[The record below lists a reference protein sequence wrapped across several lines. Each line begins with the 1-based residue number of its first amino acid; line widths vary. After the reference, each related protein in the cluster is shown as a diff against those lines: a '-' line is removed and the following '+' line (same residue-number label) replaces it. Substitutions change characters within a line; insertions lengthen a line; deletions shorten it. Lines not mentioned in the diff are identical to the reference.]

1 MGLLIVREG
10 RLKEDRRLMGKNVQ
24 VRAGTG
30 RGARWIAVGLLLM
43 GPLLGYVVGGE
54 AGDLTTIDVS
64 PSSVTMPVGGTQ
76 EFTVTGKDAQG
87 DPVAL
92 SSPEVEGTGGT
103 TTVRKDPATLATI
116 VTYAAGDRTGD
127 FYFEV
132 WDSAISGRPGTA
144 GALWGSADISVRRS
158 APSQLA
164 SMEISPPEVTLNVG
178 DRQMFGFTGM
188 DQLGNPYDHYDSVAW
203 SATGGGSLDPS
214 GSTCAYTATGPG
226 DYSLTC
232 TVTAGRATLI
242 DSASLHVKRSE
253 SRLSAITVTPSIV
266 TLDVGTQQQFSAG
279 GTDQY
284 GSPFPLSDEA
294 AWTISGGGTIVAHG
308 ATCTYIATDYGQF
321 RVTCAV
327 HSGGST
333 FEGAATVSVVPP
345 KLTTIGVSPSFATLD
360 VGAQQ
365 TFTATGADQYGKP
378 FPLQDPPVWTTS
390 GGGTI
395 EPSGSTCTY
404 TATGYGQF
412 RVTCTVH
419 SDGGTFE
426 GAATVSVVPPK
437 LTTIGVSPSFATL
450 DVGAQ
455 QTFTATGADQ
465 YGKPFPL
472 QDPPVWTTSGGGT
485 IVAHGPTCTY
495 TAMHEEACSL
505 TCTATAGGTKLED
518 SASIGVGRA
527 ELTTIDVTPA
537 AVALEVGGQ
546 QQFTAV
552 GKDQF
557 GHPMMPLPRLQWT
570 VTSTGGSITSAGRYT
585 AGYRPGEG
593 RIIAHFAGKGLSG
606 LADIAILGVVCA
618 DPAVVVAVHSVIGDP
633 LSNPEAYGS
642 VTSPHSVHWRDAVGF
657 RIQATGPA
665 GSYDFRITLPSPVD
679 PGSKLFRVS
688 DWKTMPWTKAGRN
701 TVQVTV
707 KLAGGELT
715 EVYVLASDPTG
726 EGDGSTPM
734 IP

>member
-308 ATCTYIATDYGQF
+308 ATCTYTATDYGQF

-378 FPLQDPPVWTTS
+378 FPLQEPPVWTTS

-404 TATGYGQF
+404 TA
-412 RVTCTVH
+412 
-419 SDGGTFE
+419 
-426 GAATVSVVPPK
+426 
-437 LTTIGVSPSFATL
+437 
-450 DVGAQ
+450 
-455 QTFTATGADQ
+455 
-465 YGKPFPL
+465 
-472 QDPPVWTTSGGGT
+472 
-485 IVAHGPTCTY
+485 
-495 TAMHEEACSL
+495 MHEEACSL
-505 TCTATAGGTKLED
+505 TCTATAGATKLED

-585 AGYRPGEG
+585 AGYKPGEG